1 MAHRF
6 LKWLD
11 GEECLMLLMIDN
23 YDSFVV
29 NLARYCERLGRK
41 VSLFRHDKITLEEI
55 EVMSPKA
62 IILSPGPCSP
72 EEAGISLDV
81 LRQFSGKIPIL
92 GVCLGHQAIGVAFG
106 GVIARAG
113 YPLHGRAVE
122 ISHVGKRLFKD
133 IPNPFKAARYNSLI
147 IQKTEEM
154 KQHLTVDALSPE
166 GEIMALSHKS
176 HPTYGIQFHPESVLT
191 EYGDALLSRFFDLE
205 EAFYADMAER
215 CISQ

>member
-1 MAHRF
+1 
-6 LKWLD
+6 
-11 GEECLMLLMIDN
+11 MLLMIDN

-41 VSLFRHDKITLEEI
+41 ASLFRHDKITLDDI
-55 EVMSPKA
+55 AAMSPRG

-81 LRQFSGKIPIL
+81 LRRFSGKIPIL
-92 GVCLGHQAIGVAFG
+92 GVCLGHQSIGVAFG
-106 GVIARAG
+106 GRMARAK
-113 YPLHGRAVE
+113 YPLHGHAVE

-154 KQHLTVDALSPE
+154 EKHLTVDAWSPE

-191 EYGDALLSRFFDLE
+191 EYGERILARFFDLE
-205 EAFYADMAER
+205 GAFYADMAER
-215 CISQ
+215 RISQ